1 MIGEGWNEFILRH
14 PRVVERAMGI
24 KCETVNCAW
33 EKSVPGRSWRSTML
47 RGEKGGTPHIPSSLP
62 LPREGWSLRI
72 RKEGRPVGEKREGFV
87 VDLNAR
93 SSDRA
98 TFEGEGVAH
107 SLEGAGN
114 LLRYVERSLPSEYEE
129 RFLLW
134 FEEREGWM
142 AVPLWQWK
150 VGEGWSAVSQWKRK
164 LEEGGDGE
172 HGARN
177 IKRGMKE
184 TAVTYATRK
193 SSSEKLHPSM
203 PLELG
208 PPLHFNDGTGISRQR
223 YVSMSRE
230 SEEIPL
236 SFFFLYS
243 LNPIHFWNDIIR
255 NIYIVILV
263 Q

>member
-1 MIGEGWNEFILRH
+1 MWNCKLCVGKIGPWT
-14 PRVVERAMGI
+14 VVA
-24 KCETVNCAW
+24 VDHA
-33 EKSVPGRSWRSTML
+33 SWRK
-47 RGEKGGTPHIPSSLP
+47 RWNPPHPIIPTH
-62 LPREGWSLRI
+62 REGWSLRI

-98 TFEGEGVAH
+98 TFWGGGGWHTASKELEICYVMSNDH
-107 SLEGAGN
+107 SPANMKKDFFFGSRRG
-114 LLRYVERSLPSEYEE
+114 RGGW
-129 RFLLW
+129 RFLS
-134 FEEREGWM
+134 
-142 AVPLWQWK
+142 WQWK
-150 VGEGWSAVSQWKRK
+150 VGKGWSAVSQWKRK

-208 PPLHFNDGTGISRQR
+208 PPLHFNDDTGISRQR

-236 SFFFLYS
+236 SFFF
-243 LNPIHFWNDIIR
+243 FFC
-255 NIYIVILV
+255 ILSTRSTFEMI
-263 Q
+263 

>member
-1 MIGEGWNEFILRH
+1 MWNCKLCVGKIGPWT
-14 PRVVERAMGI
+14 VVA
-24 KCETVNCAW
+24 VDHA
-33 EKSVPGRSWRSTML
+33 SWRK
-47 RGEKGGTPHIPSSLP
+47 RWNPPHPIIPTH
-62 LPREGWSLRI
+62 REGWSLRI

-134 FEEREGWM
+134 FEEGEGWM

-236 SFFFLYS
+236 SFFFFFLYS